1 MRSYMAQSH
10 FVLEVGFS
18 LSLCVCVF
26 FGGFFA
32 LPLGWEKQDPFGL
45 ISDQLTDETYG
56 KTCLRVCGGL
66 LVANYIAQLEG
77 MDQFD
82 VERKADG
89 LM

>member
-1 MRSYMAQSH
+1 VLTRRDCEGIEKEREMRSYMAQSH

-45 ISDQLTDETYG
+45 ISD
-56 KTCLRVCGGL
+56 
-66 LVANYIAQLEG
+66 
-77 MDQFD
+77 
-82 VERKADG
+82 
-89 LM
+89 